1 MTPLAV
7 QAGQGTH
14 DTHPQRMTDD
24 TPSYDA
30 WARQWLEGQQQ
41 AWQAWLGGA
50 AAAPA
55 VDPAHALGAW
65 LGGEQAAL
73 GGALGARLVAQ
84 GQQFLQL
91 AEALGEGLTAQVQ
104 AGEPPDWQALFDTTV
119 ARVRAA
125 LAPDADGPAHPAGA
139 LGGLFEEWQ
148 KVAARSG
155 LPPLPGVPPE
165 ATPVLTAYAA
175 ALQAYGACLAQ
186 VQHDALDR
194 LQRELTDQHAAGGSI
209 TSLRALYDL
218 WVDAS
223 EAAYAERATTPAF
236 VAAQADLA
244 HALCRLHRAGLA
256 GGTGGATA
264 TSPKG
269 GADG

>member
-1 MTPLAV
+1 MSPLAV
-7 QAGQGTH
+7 QAGQGTLY
-14 DTHPQRMTDD
+14 THPQRMTDD
-24 TPSYDA
+24 DTTTYDV
-30 WARQWLEGQQQ
+30 WARHWLEGQQQ

-55 VDPAHALGAW
+55 VDPARALGDW
-65 LGGEQAAL
+65 LGGEQADP

-91 AEALGEGLTAQVQ
+91 AAALGEGLTAQLQ
-104 AGEPPDWQALFDTTV
+104 SGDPPDGQALFDATV

-125 LAPDADGPAHPAGA
+125 LAPDATGQAHPAGA
-139 LGGLFEEWQ
+139 LCGLLEEWQ

-155 LPPLPGVPPE
+155 LPSLPDLPSAAAP
-165 ATPVLTAYAA
+165 AMTAYSA
-175 ALQAYGACLAQ
+175 ALQAYGACLAE
-186 VQHDALDR
+186 VQRDALDR
-194 LQRELTDQHAAGGSI
+194 LQRELNDQHAAGGSI

-223 EAAYAERATTPAF
+223 EAAYAELATSPAF

-244 HALCRLHRAGLA
+244 HALCRLHRTGLA
-256 GGTGGATA
+256 GAA
-264 TSPKG
+264 
-269 GADG
+269 GADAATGRTDG